1 MTPYLDFTFLA
12 RLLFHERASR
22 QAVETLSTFPP
33 PFRLNGLHVLQV
45 ENFARQAE
53 DQDARAVPL
62 VKRGLG
68 WWRNYQTELVFV
80 MEHVEWKPVYARAIA
95 ITRETSG
102 WHGNPSATLHLAAAE
117 LAGATHLLSFDK
129 RQRTLAAGRGFTV
142 LPETIA

>member
-22 QAVETLSTFPP
+22 QAVETLNAFPP
-33 PFRLNGLHVLQV
+33 PFHLNALHVLQV

-62 VKRGLG
+62 VKRGMG
-68 WWRNYQTELVFV
+68 WWRNYQTELVFTV
-80 MEHVEWKPVYARAIA
+80 GSIEWKPVYDRATA
-95 ITRETSG
+95 VTRESNG
-102 WHGNPSATLHLAAAE
+102 WHGNPLAMLHLSAAE

-129 RQRTLAAGRGFTV
+129 RQRTLADKRGFTV